1 MKIGCNLFQY
11 LANRIDVAILA
22 LLVLSMHDFWS
33 NVWVFLE
40 ILLFFLLL
48 KTVEPTRAQCASL
61 SKINEYNVESK
72 QITTDIQQ

>member
-48 KTVEPTRAQCASL
+48 KTVEPTRAVCKPFQ
-61 SKINEYNVESK
+61 N
-72 QITTDIQQ
+72 Q